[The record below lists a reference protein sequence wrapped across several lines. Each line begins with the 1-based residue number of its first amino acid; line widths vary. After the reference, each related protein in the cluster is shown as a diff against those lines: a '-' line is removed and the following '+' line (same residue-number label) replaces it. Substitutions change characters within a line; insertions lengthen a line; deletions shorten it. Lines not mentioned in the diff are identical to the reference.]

1 MPCWIR
7 AWCSQ
12 SCRADIPVRVVCRG
26 IMRGGAIHPARFF
39 GTVRATFPEKFAT
52 VIFIEWWAIERLGLL
67 LLVVA
72 TASLIVWS
80 VRKERRFVRFP
91 VQVIL
96 GLFLFALLCLVTLV
110 SSLPGSAYSE
120 PVYSPN
126 RKMAASIVEYNAS
139 GLGGADDTV
148 KLFRAHG
155 FSSDVVFFGE
165 FNSVKAQNIRWKS
178 DSELEIS
185 YEGTPYR
192 CTSTRHVRVLCLS
205 VQKNVR
211 Q

>member
-1 MPCWIR
+1 M
-7 AWCSQ
+7 
-12 SCRADIPVRVVCRG
+12 
-26 IMRGGAIHPARFF
+26 
-39 GTVRATFPEKFAT
+39 
-52 VIFIEWWAIERLGLL
+52 IFIEWWAIERLGLL

-91 VQVIL
+91 VEVIL

-110 SSLPGSAYSE
+110 SSLPGNAYSE

-126 RKMAASIVEYNAS
+126 RKMAARIVEYNAS